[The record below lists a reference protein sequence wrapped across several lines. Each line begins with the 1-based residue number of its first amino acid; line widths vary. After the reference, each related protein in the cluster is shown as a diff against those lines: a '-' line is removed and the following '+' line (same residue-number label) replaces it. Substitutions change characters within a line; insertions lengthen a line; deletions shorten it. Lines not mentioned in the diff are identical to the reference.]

1 MRFLAD
7 MGVSERVVEWLRA
20 NGHEAVHLR
29 EERLHRLPDEDIFA
43 KAIQEKRV
51 ILTWDLDFGEI
62 LALSKRHTVSA
73 IVFRLS
79 NTRSTNV
86 IRRLARVLAESSQ
99 DLEDGAI
106 IAVEE
111 GRHRIRLLPLGRQR

>member
-20 NGHEAVHLR
+20 NGHEALHLR
-29 EERLHRLPDEDIFA
+29 EEQLHRLPDEDIFS
-43 KAIQEKRV
+43 KAIREKRV

-62 LALSKRHTVSA
+62 LALSKGHTVSA
-73 IVFRLS
+73 VVFRLS
-79 NTRSTNV
+79 NTRSANV
-86 IRRLARVLAESSQ
+86 TRRLARVLTDSSQ

-106 IAVEE
+106 VAVEE
-111 GRHRIRLLPLGRQR
+111 GRHRIRLLPLGRKR